1 MNEVNEFW
9 HLTADVWNRGLL
21 GTTVGELLVAIGI
34 VVLAVIVRKLFAG
47 LVVNRLKA
55 LAARTR
61 TQLDDVAVDAISP
74 PLQLLPVIF
83 GLYLAFS
90 FIEPEPDVW
99 LVLMRIIRSLV
110 VFVIFWGIYRAIK
123 PMGLVVSPLQGVLGS
138 ETLDWIV
145 KAVRIVIAFIGFAIV
160 LEMWGIEV
168 GPLLAGLGLFGVA
181 VALGAQDLFKN
192 LIAGMAILS
201 EKRFSKGEAIV
212 VDGVVEGS
220 VEAIGFRSSLIRTWD
235 KVPVYVPNSR
245 MADNAV
251 SNISRRT
258 QRRINWLIGVEYRT
272 TGDQLRAIRD
282 KIEAYIIDN
291 EMFSQPPDSPVV
303 VRVDSLNASSID
315 ILVQCFT
322 PTPDINE
329 WRDAKQALIFAMKDI
344 VEGEGSAFAFPSQS
358 VYVETVPEAKSL
370 DGDGDLVE
378 APSQGT
384 PTSQA

>member
-1 MNEVNEFW
+1 
-9 HLTADVWNRGLL
+9 
-21 GTTVGELLVAIGI
+21 
-34 VVLAVIVRKLFAG
+34 
-47 LVVNRLKA
+47 
-55 LAARTR
+55 
-61 TQLDDVAVDAISP
+61 
-74 PLQLLPVIF
+74 
-83 GLYLAFS
+83 
-90 FIEPEPDVW
+90 
-99 LVLMRIIRSLV
+99 
-110 VFVIFWGIYRAIK
+110 
-123 PMGLVVSPLQGVLGS
+123 
-138 ETLDWIV
+138 
-145 KAVRIVIAFIGFAIV
+145 
-160 LEMWGIEV
+160 
-168 GPLLAGLGLFGVA
+168 
-181 VALGAQDLFKN
+181 
-192 LIAGMAILS
+192 
-201 EKRFSKGEAIV
+201 
-212 VDGVVEGS
+212 
-220 VEAIGFRSSLIRTWD
+220 
-235 KVPVYVPNSR
+235 